1 MSHERPESCAG
12 RGRGAGEEGEHV
24 AAVDGRVRWSR
35 HAGSASTGSRSTS
48 RTRKRNERERAPI
61 TIEARIAIDSG
72 AAASSSSSTAS
83 REARWREIWPSRGTS
98 PPR

>member
-1 MSHERPESCAG
+1 MSHDRPESAV
-12 RGRGAGEEGEHV
+12 GAV
-24 AAVDGRVRWSR
+24 AARARNSSMSRPSTGAVRFWR
-35 HAGSASTGSRSTS
+35 HAGRASTGIRSIR
-48 RTRKRNERERAPI
+48 RTRKRNERERAPM

-83 REARWREIWPSRGTS
+83 REARWRDSRPSEGTS